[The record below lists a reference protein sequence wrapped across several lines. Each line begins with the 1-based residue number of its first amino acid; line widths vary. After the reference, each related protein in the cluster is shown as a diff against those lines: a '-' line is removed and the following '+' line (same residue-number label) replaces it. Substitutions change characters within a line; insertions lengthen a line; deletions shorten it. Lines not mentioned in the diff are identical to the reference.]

1 MMKESVL
8 NSRSVILLQAE
19 STLSVVSSPKFCR
32 SRRAANAAD
41 AGGWWWGGIEGN
53 HRSDSVVHLK
63 DAMVADHPL
72 SPRPASLTLFSP
84 FASSLP
90 SFSPKMGH

>member
-32 SRRAANAAD
+32 SRQAANAAD
-41 AGGWWWGGIEGN
+41 AGGREEWGGVRWGESQI
-53 HRSDSVVHLK
+53 
-63 DAMVADHPL
+63 
-72 SPRPASLTLFSP
+72 
-84 FASSLP
+84 
-90 SFSPKMGH
+90 